1 MTEEEYIEMCAERA
15 REEARDVLKNYLKPF
30 SMVKDYFR
38 PNNNTVEEFNSL
50 LKEMGETE
58 LLNPKEYE

>member
-1 MTEEEYIEMCAERA
+1 MTEEDYIEMCAENA
-15 REEARDVLKNYLKPF
+15 RKEARYVLKNHIRPF

-38 PNNNTVEEFNSL
+38 PNNNTVKEFNAM

-58 LLNPKEYE
+58 LLNPKDYE

>member
-1 MTEEEYIEMCAERA
+1 
-15 REEARDVLKNYLKPF
+15 
-30 SMVKDYFR
+30 MVKDYFR

-58 LLNPKEYE
+58 LLNPKDHE